1 MNGAQL
7 HAASAIRALNRRQL
21 HMGCSDESCTPAS
34 FTKINRKREERVEGR
49 QKEEEKHGQEE
60 RKVIAE
66 KQGLSHL
73 CKHVSCGFHSSS
85 ILCAGLHPPKDL
97 D

>member
-21 HMGCSDESCTPAS
+21 HTGCSDESCTSAS
-34 FTKINRKREERVEGR
+34 FTKINRKREEVEGR

-60 RKVIAE
+60 RRSGVCPI
-66 KQGLSHL
+66 
-73 CKHVSCGFHSSS
+73 
-85 ILCAGLHPPKDL
+85 CANVCPVDFTVAPSDL
-97 D
+97 DY